1 MLLSFRLQLLYVR
14 GKRGRKVPV
23 LLTEDLV
30 QAFIALIDTRLAVGI
45 HPQNRYVFAAPT
57 RDSLSFLRGHDSMA
71 NITSRCGLQHPEAI
85 RSTKV
90 RKYTATVA
98 QVLDLSGNELEWLA
112 NHMGHDLSIHKQ
124 YYRLQDHT
132 LELAKISKLLLAI
145 DKGSANLVGMKL
157 DDISLQGMYSSI
169 PYRPLFI

>member
-1 MLLSFRLQLLYVR
+1 MFIPLIILLFRLQLLYVR

-30 QAFIALIDTRLAVGI
+30 KAIVALIDTRSEIGI
-45 HPQNRYVFAAPT
+45 HPQNQYVFAAPT
-57 RDSLSFLRGHDSMA
+57 RESLSFLRGHDSMA

-98 QVLDLSGNELEWLA
+98 QVLDLNGNELEWLA
-112 NHMGHDLSIHKQ
+112 NHMGHDISVHKQ

-145 DKGSANLVGMKL
+145 DKGSENLVGKKL
-157 DDISLQGMYSSI
+157 DDITLQGLY
-169 PYRPLFI
+169 LF

>member
-1 MLLSFRLQLLYVR
+1 MS
-14 GKRGRKVPV
+14 
-23 LLTEDLV
+23 
-30 QAFIALIDTRLAVGI
+30 
-45 HPQNRYVFAAPT
+45 
-57 RDSLSFLRGHDSMA
+57 
-71 NITSRCGLQHPEAI
+71 NITSRSDLECPEAI

-98 QVLDLSGNELEWLA
+98 QVLDLSGNEVEWLA

-145 DKGSANLVGMKL
+145 DKGSSDLVGMKL
-157 DDISLQGMYSSI
+157 DEISLQGSY
-169 PYRPLFI
+169 